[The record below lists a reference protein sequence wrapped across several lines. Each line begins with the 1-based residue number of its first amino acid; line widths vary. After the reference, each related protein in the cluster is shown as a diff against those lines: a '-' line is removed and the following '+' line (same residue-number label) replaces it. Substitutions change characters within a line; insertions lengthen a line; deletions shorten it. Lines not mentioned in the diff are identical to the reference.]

1 MSEPYILSINEGIH
15 EASITLLKGM
25 ELRVFVEQERHSR
38 YRHHTDGVVTDD
50 VIYKVLETEGIT
62 PEELNYFCYCN
73 LTNFQELSIGK
84 NTGLLTL
91 KQIIGAKEFEK
102 HWSNVKLLAPVDVRN
117 KLNHHKQHCA
127 SSFYASGFE
136 SALGLVVDGSGDLD
150 DSITLFKCSKQDG
163 IIELKKY
170 GKKYSLGDLYSKA
183 AVSMNLGNNAEGKL
197 MGLASY
203 WKSDWDYS
211 NFDKETKEMK
221 HASLFEWYA
230 EQHPYPFKFGLQDH
244 IHYIRAAGEVQALF
258 NNTLLDITEYLKSF
272 DPTEENLVISGGCM
286 LNCSCNAEIEKQGLF
301 KNIYCFPATN
311 DAGISLGAAYLNA
324 LEVCENKDTKR
335 LEHVYLGVNYPR
347 SKTPLRLRE
356 IHYNRVKDYDVN
368 KVVDDLVND
377 EVIAW
382 YQGRSEAGPRALG
395 HRTLLASP
403 CNRSNLDFINKQIK
417 GREPFRPLAPIV
429 LDKYYLDI
437 FDDPNPENLTPF
449 MLKNVVIKKEWR
461 HKIGAVCHIDN
472 TARPQYLKREVNPE
486 LYDLI
491 EAFYKKTGIPLLI
504 NTSLNGKG
512 EPIVES
518 YEDLM
523 RFLEY
528 HDQVLYAVL
537 DGKKLIG
544 LRHIEEEQL

>member
-1 MSEPYILSINEGIH
+1 MSESYILAVNEGIH
-15 EASITLLKGM
+15 EASVALLKGM
-25 ELRVFVEQERHSR
+25 ELKVFVEQERHSR
-38 YRHHTDGVVTDD
+38 YRHHLDGVVTADT
-50 VIYKVLETEGIT
+50 IYKVLETEDIT
-62 PEELNYFCYCN
+62 PEQVDYFCYCN
-73 LTNFQELSIGK
+73 LTNFQELSIDK

-91 KQIIGAKEFEK
+91 KQIIGTKEFDK
-102 HWSNVKLLAPVDVRN
+102 RWTNVKLLAPKR
-117 KLNHHKQHCA
+117 LNHHQQHCA
-127 SSFYASGFE
+127 ASFYASGFE
-136 SALGLVVDGSGDLD
+136 SAMGLVVDGSGDLD
-150 DSITLFKCSKQDG
+150 DSITLFKCSRKDG
-163 IIELKKY
+163 IVELKKY
-170 GKKYSLGDLYSKA
+170 GRKYSLGDLYSKA
-183 AVSMNLGNNAEGKL
+183 ALTMGLGNNSEGKL

-203 WKSDWDYS
+203 WKSDWEES

-221 HASLFEWYA
+221 HANLYEWYR
-230 EQHPYPFKFGLQDH
+230 EQNPYPFKSNLEDP
-244 IHYIRAAGEVQALF
+244 IHYIRAAGEVQKLF
-258 NNTLLDITEYLKSF
+258 NNTLLDLTEYLKSF
-272 DPTEENLVISGGCM
+272 DPKEENLVISGGCM
-286 LNCSCNAEIEKQGLF
+286 LNCSANAEIEKQGLF

-324 LEVCENKDTKR
+324 LEVCENKETKR
-335 LEHVYLGVNYPR
+335 LEHVYLGVTYPR

-356 IHYNRVKDYDVN
+356 IHYNRVKDYNIDNVI
-368 KVVDDLVND
+368 DDLLDNK
-377 EVIAW
+377 VIAW

-403 CNRSNLDFINKQIK
+403 CERQTLDFINKKIK
-417 GREPFRPLAPIV
+417 GREAFRPLAPIV

-449 MLKNVVIKKEWR
+449 MLKNVIIKPEWR
-461 HKIGAVCHIDN
+461 HKIPAVCHIDN

-512 EPIVES
+512 EPIVET

-528 HDQVLYAVL
+528 HTNVSYAIL
-537 DGKKLIG
+537 DGKKTLRLRTDEEGKRG
-544 LRHIEEEQL
+544 L